1 MLVART
7 NALTFTSG
15 TVEVTSAG
23 GGGTD
28 VAGFEPVVT
37 QMSSSATPTTA
48 HTGTTLQD
56 SATLSGTSTLDG
68 SGSITF
74 NLYGP
79 GDSACTTPIHT
90 ETVIDITSDGPWSTT
105 TGYAP
110 AVAGTYNWVASFTGD
125 HSNGVGSTACGE
137 EPVGGHQ
144 AQPDHVGVDNMQP
157 VRGRYRVGA
166 APRLYSVANGKIKTV
181 TPARFSYWAAFTSTG
196 GTQTFSIDQFA
207 NETSRPFRFATG
219 SPSTQRMLD
228 RGRPDQSVRREG
240 DGDVQRRHCRQRVL
254 HRHELLDGTV
264 VGEAKPGPSSRVR
277 YLFRTPRLESG
288 ARPRQVADGG

>member
-7 NALTFTSG
+7 NAFTFMSG
-15 TVEVTSAG
+15 TVEISSAG

-68 SGSITF
+68 SGAITF

-90 ETVIDITSDGPWSTT
+90 ETLIDITSDGPWSTT

-110 AVAGTYNWVASFTGD
+110 AVAGTYNWVANFTGD
-125 HSNGVGSTACGE
+125 HSNGVGSTVCGD
-137 EPVGGHQ
+137 EPVLVTKPSQITSASTTCSQFAGGTASTLAH
-144 AQPDHVGVDNMQP
+144 AS
-157 VRGRYRVGA
+157 
-166 APRLYSVANGKIKTV
+166 YSVANGKIKTV
-181 TPARFSYWAAFTSTG
+181 TPSGFSYWAAVTSTG
-196 GTQTFSIDQFA
+196 GTQTYHIDQFT
-207 NETSRPFRFATG
+207 NETSRPFLLG
-219 SPSTQRMLD
+219 SGS
-228 RGRPDQSVRREG
+228 
-240 DGDVQRRHCRQRVL
+240 RVL
-254 HRHELLDGTV
+254 TAGCTSVAAVVSQSAGAVTVKFNGGSAGQTFFVDLNFSTAHV
-264 VGEAKPGPSSRVR
+264 VGESKPAPNATVR
-277 YLFRTPRLESG
+277 YLFKFGTSTREFDL
-288 ARPRQVADGG
+288 VK